1 MVDQPCYPGLVSQMG
16 TQLDNLDAHDG
27 WQPSKGHA
35 GAAVLPALCAF
46 AERSA
51 SVSGPE
57 ALAAMVLGYE
67 IPYRASIALHTTA
80 DDYHTS
86 GAWSAHRHICGT
98 VNRIPYAVGFMPHRC
113 GTELKADIFVISKHD
128 SGYKNHDVCFLS

>member
-57 ALAAMVLGYE
+57 ALAAMVLGAKYPIE
-67 IPYRASIALHTTA
+67 RQLLYTQQQMITILQVHGVPTGI
-80 DDYHTS
+80 
-86 GAWSAHRHICGT
+86 
-98 VNRIPYAVGFMPHRC
+98 YAVQ
-113 GTELKADIFVISKHD
+113 
-128 SGYKNHDVCFLS
+128 

>member
-46 AERSA
+46 AER
-51 SVSGPE
+51 
-57 ALAAMVLGYE
+57 
-67 IPYRASIALHTTA
+67 
-80 DDYHTS
+80 
-86 GAWSAHRHICGT
+86 
-98 VNRIPYAVGFMPHRC
+98 
-113 GTELKADIFVISKHD
+113 
-128 SGYKNHDVCFLS
+128 